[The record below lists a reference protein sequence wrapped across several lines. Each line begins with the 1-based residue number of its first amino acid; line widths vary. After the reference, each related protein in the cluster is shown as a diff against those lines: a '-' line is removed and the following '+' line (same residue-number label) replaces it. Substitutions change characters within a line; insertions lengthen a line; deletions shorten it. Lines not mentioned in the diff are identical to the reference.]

1 MSAILATKEA
11 EILVGRANYLQ
22 NRLSRAKNYKRT
34 KCAVSTVTMK
44 SLKDTGRCPVTF
56 ATEDFSS
63 RQLDISAVSVA
74 ILSLVSKVSV
84 WFVFLERFCTTDGH

>member
-1 MSAILATKEA
+1 MATKEA

-84 WFVFLERFCTTDGH
+84 